1 MINLNT
7 SYGPEKAALEAFA
20 ATKWA
25 QHLISRR
32 SPCPQHTTTIIEP
45 AHCGSKGQSRS
56 AQKLSGLSGGSSS
69 RQPQPRSA
77 KPNPTAPTRRT
88 SPHVA
93 PQATRSGSGRATA
106 ETQRCCRRRY
116 YAATI
121 TAAAGG
127 GAATGLT
134 RWLLAAHSPR
144 PASTR
149 GASSDVTIQGA
160 HSAQLVLGV
169 ATDGCALGSSPVQCT
184 AMTVHRSAS
193 AQPWLCTGPLQCTS
207 ALL

>member
-1 MINLNT
+1 MDL
-7 SYGPEKAALEAFA
+7 
-20 ATKWA
+20 TKRRSRPSPPRSTIYAGTWA

-69 RQPQPRSA
+69 RQPRSA

-88 SPHVA
+88 SPRVA

-106 ETQRCCRRRY
+106 EAQRCCRRHY

-149 GASSDVTIQGA
+149 S
-160 HSAQLVLGV
+160 LVRRH
-169 ATDGCALGSSPVQCT
+169 D
-184 AMTVHRSAS
+184 RSARS
-193 AQPWLCTGPLQCTS
+193 RAFAHARMPPA
-207 ALL
+207 AL